1 MPPDA
6 SAVPAVICNVLF
18 NTAAADALIIT
29 MFLDNTIPGTI
40 QERGLH
46 VWMQY
51 AGSTADWWADD
62 RLHEVCPVWPQLA

>member
-1 MPPDA
+1 M
-6 SAVPAVICNVLF
+6 LF

-51 AGSTADWWADD
+51 SGSTTDWWADD
-62 RLHEVCPVWPQLA
+62 RLHAVRPPFLAAEP